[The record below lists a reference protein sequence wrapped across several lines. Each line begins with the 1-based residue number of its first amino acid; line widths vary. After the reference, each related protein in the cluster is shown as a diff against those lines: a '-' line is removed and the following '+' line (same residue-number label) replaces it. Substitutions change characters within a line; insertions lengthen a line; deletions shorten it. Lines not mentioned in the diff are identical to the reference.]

1 MTAAVYLI
9 SGALLMGYAIA
20 ALFFLRYW
28 RDTHDSLFAYF
39 SAAFLLLAV
48 GRVGLSVAEPHQLLY
63 VLRLAAFVLI
73 IVAIVM
79 RNRRP

>member
-1 MTAAVYLI
+1 MMAGAYLM
-9 SGALLMGYAIA
+9 SGALIMGYAIA

-48 GRVGLSVAEPHQLLY
+48 GRLGLSVAEPHQLLHL
-63 VLRLAAFVLI
+63 LRLAAFVLI

-79 RNRRP
+79 KNRRP